1 MLQLYKCSIN
11 WTISKYNKVNYILFK
26 NNESYKKKVGNLQES
41 MVQNEF
47 LIIKTN
53 KTLFMATLEK
63 MKILTDSAQYDLCDY
78 ISHNKSSQVNLPGIY
93 EATGHNGCKIPLFKT
108 LLTNKCKNDCKYC
121 INQSKRNFTRLE
133 LSPEELAKAFLGYYN
148 RGLVNGLFLSSG
160 ISGDVDSTM
169 EKQIETVHLLRNKYG
184 YDDYIHL
191 KVVPGASKDS
201 IKRAMALANRVSINI
216 EAATPSG
223 LAELSSTKDYNKDIL
238 KRLSW
243 INRFQHKSTTYPNS
257 THTTQLIVG
266 ANGESDK
273 EILSRMEKIYKKS
286 DLKRTYFSAFTPI
299 EGTEFSKKESC
310 STDRTA
316 KLYNADSLLNDYNYS
331 VKELV
336 FDGDDKLI
344 LDQDPKILAAQ
355 NMDIFPV
362 EINVAPM
369 NELIRVP
376 GIGIKSAKRI
386 ISIRKKSPFT
396 NKEQLRNLG
405 VVVDRAEPY
414 IKISGEY
421 QTTFE
426 F

>member
-1 MLQLYKCSIN
+1 MS
-11 WTISKYNKVNYILFK
+11 
-26 NNESYKKKVGNLQES
+26 
-41 MVQNEF
+41 
-47 LIIKTN
+47 
-53 KTLFMATLEK
+53 TLEK
-63 MKILTDSAQYDLCDY
+63 MKVLTDSAQYDLCDY
-78 ISHNKSSQVNLPGIY
+78 VSHNKSSQVNLPGIY
-93 EATGHNGCKIPLFKT
+93 EAIGHNGCKIPLFKT

-121 INQSKRNFTRLE
+121 INQSKRDFTRLE
-133 LSPEELAKAFLGYYN
+133 LSPEELARAFLGYYN

-191 KVVPGASKDS
+191 KIVPGASKDS

-223 LAELSSTKDYNKDIL
+223 LAELSSTKDYNRDIL

-243 INRFQHKSTTYPNS
+243 INSLQNKSTTYPNS

-266 ANGESDK
+266 ANNESDR
-273 EILSRMEKIYKKS
+273 EILSRMEKIYKKT

-299 EGTEFSKKESC
+299 EQTEFENKQAC

-316 KLYNADSLLNDYNYS
+316 KLYNADSLLNDYHYS
-331 VKELV
+331 INELV
-336 FDGDDKLI
+336 FDEADRLS
-344 LDQDPKILAAQ
+344 LDRDPKISAAE
-355 NMDIFPV
+355 NMNIFPV
-362 EINVAPM
+362 EINAAPFI
-369 NELIRVP
+369 ELIRVP
-376 GIGIKSAKRI
+376 GIGVKSAREI
-386 ISIRKKSPFT
+386 ISIRKKMPFS
-396 NKEQLRNLG
+396 NKEQLRKLG

-421 QTTFE
+421 QTTFD

>member
-1 MLQLYKCSIN
+1 M
-11 WTISKYNKVNYILFK
+11 
-26 NNESYKKKVGNLQES
+26 
-41 MVQNEF
+41 
-47 LIIKTN
+47 
-53 KTLFMATLEK
+53 
-63 MKILTDSAQYDLCDY
+63 
-78 ISHNKSSQVNLPGIY
+78 
-93 EATGHNGCKIPLFKT
+93 
-108 LLTNKCKNDCKYC
+108 
-121 INQSKRNFTRLE
+121 
-133 LSPEELAKAFLGYYN
+133 
-148 RGLVNGLFLSSG
+148 VNGLFLSSG

-266 ANGESDK
+266 ANDETDK
-273 EILSRMEKIYKKS
+273 EILQRMQKIYKKS

-299 EGTEFSKKESC
+299 EETEFASKEAC

-316 KLYNADSLLNDYNYS
+316 KLYNADSLINQYHYD
-331 VKELV
+331 VK
-336 FDGDDKLI
+336 DG
-344 LDQDPKILAAQ
+344 
-355 NMDIFPV
+355 V
-362 EINVAPM
+362 
-369 NELIRVP
+369 
-376 GIGIKSAKRI
+376 KSAHEI
-386 ISIRKKSPFT
+386 ISIRKKTPFS
-396 NKEQLRNLG
+396 NKEQLRKLG
-405 VVVDRAEPY
+405 VVVDRAEPF

-421 QTTFE
+421 QTTFD

>member
-1 MLQLYKCSIN
+1 MS
-11 WTISKYNKVNYILFK
+11 
-26 NNESYKKKVGNLQES
+26 
-41 MVQNEF
+41 
-47 LIIKTN
+47 
-53 KTLFMATLEK
+53 TLEK

-78 ISHNKSSQVNLPGIY
+78 VSHNKSSQVNLPGIY
-93 EATGHNGCKIPLFKT
+93 EAIGHNGCKIPLFKT

-160 ISGDVDSTM
+160 ISGDVDETM
-169 EKQIETVHLLRNKYG
+169 EKQVETVSILRKKYG

-243 INRFQHKSTTYPNS
+243 INSLQNKSTTYPNS

-273 EILSRMEKIYKKS
+273 EILERMEKIYKKS

-299 EGTEFSKKESC
+299 EETEFSKKEAC
-310 STDRTA
+310 STDRTT
-316 KLYNADSLLNDYNYS
+316 KLYNADSLLNDYHYN
-331 VKELV
+331 VKELI
-336 FDGDDKLI
+336 FDENDKLS
-344 LDQDPKILAAQ
+344 LTQYPKILAAK

-362 EINVAPM
+362 EINRAPLV
-369 NELIRVP
+369 ELIRVP
-376 GIGIKSAKRI
+376 GIGVKSAREI
-386 ISIRKKSPFT
+386 ISIRKKMPFT
-396 NKEQLRNLG
+396 SEQQLKKLG
-405 VVVDRAEPY
+405 VVVERAKPY
-414 IKISGEY
+414 IKIDGEY
-421 QTTFE
+421 QTTFD

>member
-1 MLQLYKCSIN
+1 MS
-11 WTISKYNKVNYILFK
+11 S
-26 NNESYKKKVGNLQES
+26 
-41 MVQNEF
+41 
-47 LIIKTN
+47 
-53 KTLFMATLEK
+53 LEK

-78 ISHNKSSQVNLPGIY
+78 VSHHKSSQVNLPGIY

-121 INQSKRNFTRLE
+121 INQSKRDFTRLE
-133 LSPEELAKAFLGYYN
+133 LSPEELARAFLGYYG

-169 EKQIETVHLLRNKYG
+169 EKQIETVSLLRKKYG

-191 KVVPGASKDS
+191 KIVPGASRDS

-223 LAELSSTKDYNKDIL
+223 LAELSSTKDYNRDIL

-243 INRFQHKSTTYPNS
+243 INSLQNKSTTYPNS

-266 ANGESDK
+266 ANDESDR

-299 EGTEFSKKESC
+299 EDTEFANRQAC
-310 STDRTA
+310 STDRTS
-316 KLYNADSLLNDYNYS
+316 KLYNADSLLNDYHYD

-336 FDGDDKLI
+336 FDENDKLS
-344 LDQDPKILAAQ
+344 LTQDPKILAAK
-355 NMDIFPV
+355 NMNIFPV
-362 EINVAPM
+362 EINSAPFVD
-369 NELIRVP
+369 LIRVP
-376 GIGIKSAKRI
+376 GIGIKSGHRI
-386 ISIRKKSPFT
+386 ISIRKKMPF
-396 NKEQLRNLG
+396 KSEEQLKRLG
-405 VVVDRAEPY
+405 VVVERAKPY
-414 IKISGEY
+414 IKIDGEY
-421 QTTFE
+421 QATFDL
-426 F
+426 

>member
-1 MLQLYKCSIN
+1 M
-11 WTISKYNKVNYILFK
+11 T
-26 NNESYKKKVGNLQES
+26 
-41 MVQNEF
+41 
-47 LIIKTN
+47 
-53 KTLFMATLEK
+53 TLEK

-78 ISHNKSSQVNLPGIY
+78 VSHNKSSQVNLPGIY

-121 INQSKRNFTRLE
+121 INQSRRNFTRLE
-133 LSPEELAKAFLGYYN
+133 MSPEALAKAFLGYYN

-169 EKQIETVHLLRNKYG
+169 EKEIETVHLLRNKYG

-191 KVVPGASKDS
+191 KVVPGASRDS
-201 IKRAMALANRVSINI
+201 IKRAMSLANRVSINI

-223 LAELSSTKDYNKDIL
+223 LEELSSTKDYNKDIL

-243 INRFQHKSTTYPNS
+243 LNRYQNKSTTYPNF

-266 ANGESDK
+266 ANDETDR

-299 EGTEFSKKESC
+299 DETEFENKQAC

-316 KLYNADSLLNDYNYS
+316 KLYNADSLINDYHYD

-336 FDGDDKLI
+336 FDENDRLS
-344 LDQDPKILAAQ
+344 LDQDPKILAAK
-355 NMDIFPV
+355 NMNIFPV
-362 EINVAPM
+362 EINSAPFV
-369 NELIRVP
+369 ELIRVP
-376 GIGIKSAKRI
+376 GIGIKSAHQI
-386 ISIRKKSPFT
+386 ISIRKKMPFS
-396 NKEQLRNLG
+396 NKEQLRKLG

-414 IKISGEY
+414 IKLNGEY
-421 QTTFE
+421 QTTFD

>member
-1 MLQLYKCSIN
+1 M
-11 WTISKYNKVNYILFK
+11 T
-26 NNESYKKKVGNLQES
+26 
-41 MVQNEF
+41 
-47 LIIKTN
+47 
-53 KTLFMATLEK
+53 TLEK

-78 ISHNKSSQVNLPGIY
+78 VSHNKSSQINLPGIY

-148 RGLVNGLFLSSG
+148 RGIVNGLFLSSG

-169 EKQIETVHLLRNKYG
+169 EKQIETVNILRKKYG

-216 EAATPSG
+216 EAATSSG

-243 INRFQHKSTTYPNS
+243 INSLQHKSTTYPNS
-257 THTTQLIVG
+257 THTTQLIIG
-266 ANGESDK
+266 ANSESDK
-273 EILSRMEKIYKKS
+273 EILQRMEKIYKKS
-286 DLKRTYFSAFTPI
+286 ELKRTYFSAFTPI
-299 EGTEFSKKESC
+299 EGTEFKNKDSC

-316 KLYNADSLLNDYNYS
+316 KLYNADSLVNEYHYD

-336 FDGDDKLI
+336 FDNDDNL
-344 LDQDPKILAAQ
+344 LLTQDPKILAAE

-362 EINVAPM
+362 EINHAPLI
-369 NELIRVP
+369 ELIRVP
-376 GIGIKSAKRI
+376 GIGTKSAKKI
-386 ISIRKKSPFT
+386 ISIRKKTPFT
-396 NKEQLRNLG
+396 NKEQLRKLG
-405 VVVDRAEPY
+405 VIVDRAEPY
-414 IKISGEY
+414 IKISSEY
-421 QTTFE
+421 QTTFN
-426 F
+426 